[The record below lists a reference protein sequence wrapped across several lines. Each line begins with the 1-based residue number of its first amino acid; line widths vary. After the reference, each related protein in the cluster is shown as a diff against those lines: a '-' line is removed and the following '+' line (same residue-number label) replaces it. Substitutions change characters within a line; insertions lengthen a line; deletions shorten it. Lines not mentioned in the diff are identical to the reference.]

1 VLCVWFNQYLLI
13 FAGNLEGMAK
23 NPLAKIKKKDGSAAL
38 EKRSAA
44 GGGSS
49 VFRRLLGRFLRFFKK
64 LVIFF
69 FVSTFTVAV
78 IYKYVPVFITPL
90 MVINCVK
97 QVIGDEE
104 VRLSKDWVPIE
115 EISPNMVR
123 AAIASEDA
131 KFLSHNGF
139 DYAAIR
145 DAAIHNMKGG
155 RTLGASTISQQTA
168 KNVFL
173 WPSRSWVRKGLE
185 VYFTFLIELVWG
197 KERIMEVYL
206 NVAETGH
213 GIYGVEMASQIY
225 FKKPAKKMSK
235 WEAAR
240 LISIFPNPLKFSV
253 VNPSKRTLRKQEI
266 VMKRMNSVGQIPFL
280 K

>member
-1 VLCVWFNQYLLI
+1 MTCLIRFFSDILL
-13 FAGNLEGMAK
+13 FC
-23 NPLAKIKKKDGSAAL
+23 
-38 EKRSAA
+38 
-44 GGGSS
+44 
-49 VFRRLLGRFLRFFKK
+49 LLGSIALVLVFK
-64 LVIFF
+64 
-69 FVSTFTVAV
+69 FVPIPF
-78 IYKYVPVFITPL
+78 TPL
-90 MVINCVK
+90 MLK
-97 QVIGDEE
+97 
-104 VRLSKDWVPIE
+104 RHIE
-115 EISPNMVR
+115 AHKEGYHLELQHQWTPLEDISPGLI
-123 AAIASEDA
+123 AAVIDYEDA
-131 KFLSHNGF
+131 KFYEHKGF
-139 DYAAIR
+139 DWDAISYAYQQNQRYGCIT
-145 DAAIHNMKGG
+145 GG
-155 RTLGASTISQQTA
+155 GSTISQQTA